1 MLVRDRGAMVTTVL
15 IVDDHA
21 VVRGGL
27 RTLLVEDPTLE
38 LVAEASTAAAAREA
52 LRRHQP
58 DVAVFD
64 VVLPDGDGI
73 QLCREVERLSPSTRC
88 LLLTSFPERRA
99 QLSAAI
105 AGAAGYLSKDVGT
118 GEILR
123 AIHAAAAGEQLLDE
137 DGLQDVLDELAHE
150 DEHHERLA
158 RLTPQEQR
166 VFELIGQGLSNR
178 EIGATMHLSERTVKN
193 YVSHLLSKLDMHR
206 RTEAAVLAARISERR
221 AQRVARQQPGDG

>member
-1 MLVRDRGAMVTTVL
+1 MVTTVL

-27 RTLLVEDPTLE
+27 RTLLAEDPTLE
-38 LVAEASTAAAAREA
+38 LVGEASTAAAARQA

-73 QLCREVERLSPSTRC
+73 QLCREVESLSPDTRC

-99 QLSAAI
+99 KLSAAI
-105 AGAAGYLSKDVGT
+105 AGASGYLSKDVGT
-118 GEILR
+118 SEILN
-123 AIHAAAAGEQLLDE
+123 AIHAAANGEQLLAE
-137 DGLQDVLDELAHE
+137 AELQDVLDELAHE
-150 DEHHERLA
+150 DEHHERLT

-178 EIGATMHLSERTVKN
+178 EIGETMHLSERTVKN

-221 AQRVARQQPGDG
+221 AQRHARQQLSDG